1 MSAKKGQGMQGKS
14 VMWKNVSFE
23 NINKTNSQINLKRVG
38 DNFEYEISDR
48 QMIKSENNSPLLL
61 KDDANLD
68 KELEE
73 KLDLERENEEYGQG
87 IFKFIIF

>member
-1 MSAKKGQGMQGKS
+1 M
-14 VMWKNVSFE
+14 SFE
-23 NINKTNSQINLKRVG
+23 SINKTNSQINLKKVG

-48 QMIKSENNSPLLL
+48 QLIKSENNSPLLL

-87 IFKFIIF
+87 I